1 MRGTGTIRIST
12 STIFSRKYLTFGKY
26 LNWKLKIE
34 MMHLSIWVYLFLSAT
49 PAVVAEHPPIEQ
61 VVISPSNS
69 HVLDSDMPDVYKVQ
83 RELEKADI
91 FPTVIDKFLPSL
103 LLDAEWPSGEHAK
116 LGNIVLV
123 EKVQDE
129 PDIIVHRSQGRSD
142 SSVTEGN
149 SNVTYTITI
158 TDPDAP
164 SRDNPKWSEFCHFI
178 ATGIKLSS
186 TSGSSTVVHLSDL
199 KEIMPYKPPGP
210 PPKTGKH
217 RYVFL
222 LFAPANGTTDPL
234 DLTKPEDRKH
244 WGTGKQR
251 HGVRDWAKENG
262 LEPVAAN
269 FIYAQNEKQ

>member
-1 MRGTGTIRIST
+1 
-12 STIFSRKYLTFGKY
+12 
-26 LNWKLKIE
+26 
-34 MMHLSIWVYLFLSAT
+34 MMLLLIWIYPFLLAAL
-49 PAVVAEHPPIEQ
+49 AVVAEHQPVEQ

-69 HVLDSDMPDVYKVQ
+69 HSLDSDVPDVYKVQ
-83 RELEKADI
+83 HELEKADI

-103 LLDAEWPSGEHAK
+103 LLDADWPSGEKAE
-116 LGNIVLV
+116 LGNTVLV

-129 PDIIVHRSQGRSD
+129 PAIIAHRSPGRSD
-142 SSVTEGN
+142 MDGDN
-149 SNVTYTITI
+149 SNMAYTITI

-164 SRDNPKWSEFCHFI
+164 SRDNPEWSEFCHFI

-186 TSGSSTVVHLSDL
+186 TPGSSTSAVHLSVLENIID
-199 KEIMPYKPPGP
+199 YKPPGP

-234 DLTKPEDRKH
+234 HLTKPKDRKH

-251 HGVRDWAKENG
+251 HGVRDWAEENG
-262 LEPVAAN
+262 LKPVAAN
-269 FIYAQNEKQ
+269 FIYAQNEEQ